1 MTIPLLSSW
10 SIIYKPGKYYIYV
23 VSLVLAPL
31 FSDFDTLHEQEKMGM
46 VFRTFAILTLPCYL
60 VLNKKMLDLTE
71 RAMFQKVGTVFD
83 PPVTCWYDVVL
94 MEQYFVK

>member
-1 MTIPLLSSW
+1 MLC
-10 SIIYKPGKYYIYV
+10 G
-23 VSLVLAPL
+23 
-31 FSDFDTLHEQEKMGM
+31 
-46 VFRTFAILTLPCYL
+46 TFAILTLPCYL
-60 VLNKKMLDLTE
+60 ILDNKMLDLTE